1 VSTPEGP
8 DGPELDRVAAALRA
22 DAADVGTLARVL
34 SVTLAD
40 ALPPGTVEVQRRRS
54 VSDRLAGRDG
64 HVEAVIVSVGDHVLT
79 LRQDPHRGAT
89 GEDAKVVRG
98 VVISRRQVGLD
109 EWVRV
114 LAEQVAALA
123 SESQAARDALERLLG
138 G

>member
-1 VSTPEGP
+1 MSTPESP
-8 DGPELDRVAAALRA
+8 DLDRVAAALRA

-40 ALPPGTVEVQRRRS
+40 ALPAGTVEIRRRRS
-54 VSDRLAGRDG
+54 LSDRVAGRDG
-64 HVEAVIVSVGDHVLT
+64 HVEAVVVSVGDHVLT

-98 VVISRRQVGLD
+98 VVISRRPVGLD

-123 SESQAARDALERLLG
+123 SESESARRALQQLLG